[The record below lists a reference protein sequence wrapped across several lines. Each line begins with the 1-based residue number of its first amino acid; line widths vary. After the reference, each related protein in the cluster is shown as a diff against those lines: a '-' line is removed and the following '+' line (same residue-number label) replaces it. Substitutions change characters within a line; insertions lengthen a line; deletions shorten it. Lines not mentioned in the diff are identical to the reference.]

1 MSEPT
6 PELRLTRVR
15 PDAQCPNGLTCPA
28 VYRSNRGTAFI
39 IGTQVT
45 DPAALGQAPLGPG
58 EVLIEVPGELI
69 PEVMRDA
76 D

>member
-1 MSEPT
+1 MSDPT
-6 PELRLTRVR
+6 PELRLTKVR

-28 VYRSNRGTAFI
+28 VYRSNRGKAYI
-39 IGTQVT
+39 IGTPTT
-45 DPAALGQAPLGPG
+45 DPTALAQAPLGPG
-58 EVLIEVPGELI
+58 EVLIEIPGELL